1 MRISRLFVA
10 QDLAANSTI
19 TLAPDAAHY
28 LRNVLRLKIGFQLTV
43 FNGQGGE
50 YAATAKEIS
59 RKVVSLN
66 VEEKREVNL
75 ESPLAIEL
83 GLSVSRGE
91 RMDVAIQK
99 ATELGV
105 AVITPVITQHCVVK
119 LTDER
124 RLQRHEHWQSI
135 VYRACEQCGRNVPPT
150 LNVTLDLAD
159 WLGGDLPP
167 SKITTD
173 LAQWL
178 SRDLAA
184 NRIIFEPGKVDT
196 LKTYQQPD
204 GAVAVLIGP
213 EGGFSEQE
221 VADAENSGF
230 SALGFGP
237 RVVRNETAAIA
248 SIAAMQVL
256 WGDMG

>member
-1 MRISRLFVA
+1 MRISRLFIEH
-10 QDLAANSTI
+10 DLAEGLLL
-19 TLAPDAAHY
+19 TLESDAAHY
-28 LRNVLRLKIGFQLTV
+28 LRNVLRLKKGFLLTV

-50 YAATAKEIS
+50 YAATVHEVQ
-59 RKVVSLN
+59 RKAVVLAIG
-66 VEEKREVNL
+66 VWHDINL
-75 ESPLAIEL
+75 ESLLKIEL

-105 AVITPVITQHCVVK
+105 AVITPVITEHCVVK

-124 RLQRHEHWQSI
+124 RLQRHQHWQSI
-135 VYRACEQCGRNVPPT
+135 VYRACEQCGRNIPPT
-150 LNVTLDLAD
+150 LNVT
-159 WLGGDLPP
+159 
-167 SKITTD
+167 ID

-178 SRDLAA
+178 SGELPAS
-184 NRIIFEPGKVDT
+184 RIIFEPGKMDT
-196 LKTYQQPD
+196 LKSYEKPENS
-204 GAVAVLIGP
+204 VSVLIGP

-221 VADAENSGF
+221 VVDAETSGF
-230 SALGFGP
+230 TALGFGP

>member
-1 MRISRLFVA
+1 MRISRLFVE
-10 QDLAANSTI
+10 QDLVEGAAV
-19 TLAPDAAHY
+19 TLEADAAHY
-28 LRNVLRLKIGFQLTV
+28 LRNVLRLKKGYQLTV

-50 YAATAKEIS
+50 YSAIAVEVH
-59 RKVVSLN
+59 RKAVVLELGAWRN
-66 VEEKREVNL
+66 VEL
-75 ESPLAIEL
+75 ESPLQIEL

-119 LTDER
+119 LTEER
-124 RLQRHEHWQSI
+124 RLQRHQHWQNI
-135 VYRACEQCGRNVPPT
+135 VYRACEQCGRNKPPI
-150 LNVTLDLAD
+150 LNVTMDLAL
-159 WLGGDLPP
+159 WLN
-167 SKITTD
+167 TE
-173 LAQWL
+173 
-178 SRDLAA
+178 LAA
-184 NRIIFEPGKVDT
+184 SRIIFEPGKADT
-196 LKTYQQPD
+196 LRDYPKPND
-204 GAVAVLIGP
+204 AVAVLIGP

-221 VADAENSGF
+221 VLDAQEVNF

>member
-1 MRISRLFVA
+1 MRISRLFVE
-10 QDLAANSTI
+10 QDLVEGAAV
-19 TLAPDAAHY
+19 TLEADAAHY
-28 LRNVLRLKIGFQLTV
+28 LRNVLRLKKGFQLTV

-50 YAATAKEIS
+50 YVATVQEVH
-59 RKVVSLN
+59 RKAVVLELGAWRN
-66 VEEKREVNL
+66 VEL
-75 ESPLAIEL
+75 ESPLQIEL

-119 LTDER
+119 LTEER
-124 RLQRHEHWQSI
+124 RLQRHQHWQNI
-135 VYRACEQCGRNVPPT
+135 VYRACEQCGRNKPPI
-150 LNVTLDLAD
+150 LNVTM
-159 WLGGDLPP
+159 
-167 SKITTD
+167 D

-178 SRDLAA
+178 NTELAA
-184 NRIIFEPGKVDT
+184 SRIIFEPGKADT
-196 LKTYQQPD
+196 LRDYPKPND
-204 GAVAVLIGP
+204 AVAVLIGP

-221 VADAENSGF
+221 VLDAQEVNF

>member
-10 QDLAANSTI
+10 QDLAENTVI
-19 TLAPDAAHY
+19 TLAPEAAHY
-28 LRNVLRLKIGFQLTV
+28 LRNVLRLKVGFQLTI

-59 RKVVSLN
+59 RKVVSL
-66 VEEKREVNL
+66 EIIEYRPVNL

-124 RLQRHEHWQSI
+124 RLQRHQHWQNI
-135 VYRACEQCGRNVPPT
+135 IYRACEQCGRNVPPL
-150 LNVTLDLAD
+150 LNITEDFAD
-159 WLGGDLPP
+159 WLGSDLPS
-167 SKITTD
+167 SK
-173 LAQWL
+173 
-178 SRDLAA
+178 
-184 NRIIFEPGKVDT
+184 IIFEPGKAET
-196 LKTYQQPD
+196 LTTYAKPNN
-204 GAVAVLIGP
+204 AVAVLIGP
-213 EGGFSEQE
+213 EGGFSEEE
-221 VADAENSGF
+221 VVEAEQAGF
-230 SALGFGP
+230 TALGFGP

>member
-1 MRISRLFVA
+1 MRISRLFVD
-10 QDLAANSTI
+10 Q
-19 TLAPDAAHY
+19 TLQENEVISLDSDAAHY
-28 LRNVLRLKIGFQLTV
+28 LRSVLRLKKGFQLTV

-50 YAATAKEIS
+50 FAATAELIS
-59 RKVVSLN
+59 RKEVTLN
-66 VEEKREVNL
+66 IGQWRDVNL
-75 ESPLAIEL
+75 ESALRIEL

-105 AVITPVITQHCVVK
+105 SSITPVLTQHCVVK
-119 LTDER
+119 LNEER
-124 RLQRHEHWQSI
+124 RLQRHQHWQNI
-135 VYRACEQCGRNVPPT
+135 IYRACEQCGRNVPPQ
-150 LNVTLDLAD
+150 LNVAMDLAE
-159 WLGGDLPP
+159 WLK
-167 SKITTD
+167 SD
-173 LAQWL
+173 LAP
-178 SRDLAA
+178 S
-184 NRIIFEPGKVDT
+184 RIIFEPGKQET
-196 LKTYQQPD
+196 LKSFPKPEQQ
-204 GAVAVLIGP
+204 VAVLIGP

-221 VADAENSGF
+221 VIDAQAASF

>member
-1 MRISRLFVA
+1 MRISRLFVG
-10 QDLAANSTI
+10 QPLAEGTSI
-19 TLAPDAAHY
+19 TLEPDAAHY
-28 LRNVLRLKIGFQLTV
+28 LRNVLRLKKGFQLTV
-43 FNGQGGE
+43 FNGDGGE
-50 YAATAKEIS
+50 FSATAVEVHRKAVVLEINS
-59 RKVVSLN
+59 WRDIN
-66 VEEKREVNL
+66 I

-105 AVITPVITQHCVVK
+105 ATITPVITQHCVVK

-124 RLQRHEHWQSI
+124 RLQRHQHWQNI
-135 VYRACEQCGRNVPPT
+135 VYRACEQCGRNTPPT
-150 LNVTLDLAD
+150 LNVTMDLAD
-159 WLGGDLPP
+159 WLNSD
-167 SKITTD
+167 I
-173 LAQWL
+173 AL
-178 SRDLAA
+178 S
-184 NRIIFEPGKVDT
+184 RIIFEPGKTDT
-196 LKTYQQPD
+196 LKTYAKPEGD
-204 GAVAVLIGP
+204 VAVLIGP

-221 VADAENSGF
+221 VTDAEQAGF

>member
-1 MRISRLFVA
+1 MRISRLFVE
-10 QDLAANSTI
+10 QDLVEGAAV
-19 TLAPDAAHY
+19 TLEADAAHY
-28 LRNVLRLKIGFQLTV
+28 LRNVLRLKKGFQLTV

-50 YAATAKEIS
+50 YAATVQEVH
-59 RKVVSLN
+59 RKAVVLELGAWRN
-66 VEEKREVNL
+66 VEL
-75 ESPLAIEL
+75 ESPLQIEL

-119 LTDER
+119 LTEER
-124 RLQRHEHWQSI
+124 RLQRHQHWQNI
-135 VYRACEQCGRNVPPT
+135 VYRACEQCGRNKPPI
-150 LNVTLDLAD
+150 LNVTM
-159 WLGGDLPP
+159 
-167 SKITTD
+167 D

-178 SRDLAA
+178 NTELAA
-184 NRIIFEPGKVDT
+184 SRIIFEPGKADT
-196 LKTYQQPD
+196 LRDYPKPND
-204 GAVAVLIGP
+204 AVAVLIGP

-221 VADAENSGF
+221 VLDAQEVNF

>member
-1 MRISRLFVA
+1 MRISRLFVE
-10 QDLAANSTI
+10 QDLVEGAAV
-19 TLAPDAAHY
+19 TLEADAAHY
-28 LRNVLRLKIGFQLTV
+28 LRNVLRLKKGFQLTV

-50 YAATAKEIS
+50 YAATVQEVH
-59 RKVVSLN
+59 RKAVVLELGAWRN
-66 VEEKREVNL
+66 VEL
-75 ESPLAIEL
+75 ESPLQIEL

-105 AVITPVITQHCVVK
+105 AVITPVITQYCVVK
-119 LTDER
+119 LTEER
-124 RLQRHEHWQSI
+124 RLQRHQHWQNI
-135 VYRACEQCGRNVPPT
+135 VYRACEQCGRNKPPI
-150 LNVTLDLAD
+150 LNVTM
-159 WLGGDLPP
+159 
-167 SKITTD
+167 D

-178 SRDLAA
+178 NTELAA
-184 NRIIFEPGKVDT
+184 SRIIFEPGKADT
-196 LKTYQQPD
+196 LRNYPKPND
-204 GAVAVLIGP
+204 AVAVLIGP

-221 VADAENSGF
+221 VLDAQEVNF

>member
-1 MRISRLFVA
+1 MRISRLFVEHA
-10 QDLAANSTI
+10 LAESSVI
-19 TLAPDAAHY
+19 TLETGAAHY
-28 LRNVLRLKIGFQLTV
+28 LRNVLRLKKGFLLTV
-43 FNGQGGE
+43 FNGKGGE
-50 YAATAKEIS
+50 YAATVAEVS
-59 RKVVSLN
+59 RKSVSLN
-66 VEEKREVNL
+66 IGEWRDVNL
-75 ESPLAIEL
+75 ESPLTIEL

-124 RLQRHEHWQSI
+124 RLQRHHHWQNI
-135 VYRACEQCGRNVPPT
+135 VYRACEQCGRNIPPT

-159 WLGGDLPP
+159 WLNSDV
-167 SKITTD
+167 
-173 LAQWL
+173 AL
-178 SRDLAA
+178 S
-184 NRIIFEPGKVDT
+184 RIIFEPGKTNT
-196 LKTYQQPD
+196 LKTYAKPE
-204 GAVAVLIGP
+204 GGVAVLIGP

-221 VADAENSGF
+221 VTDAEHAGF

>member
-1 MRISRLFVA
+1 MRISRLFVEH
-10 QDLAANSTI
+10 DLAENSVI
-19 TLAPDAAHY
+19 TLESDAAHY
-28 LRNVLRLKIGFQLTV
+28 LRNVLRLKKDFLLTV
-43 FNGQGGE
+43 FNGKGGE
-50 YAATAKEIS
+50 YAATVAEVS
-59 RKVVSLN
+59 RKSVSLN
-66 VEEKREVNL
+66 IGEWRDVNL
-75 ESPLAIEL
+75 ESPLVIEL

-105 AVITPVITQHCVVK
+105 AIITPVITQHCVVK

-124 RLQRHEHWQSI
+124 RLQRHQHWQNI
-135 VYRACEQCGRNVPPT
+135 VYRACEQCGRNVPPL

-159 WLGGDLPP
+159 WLKGDLAT
-167 SKITTD
+167 S
-173 LAQWL
+173 
-178 SRDLAA
+178 
-184 NRIIFEPGKVDT
+184 RIIFEPGKVGT
-196 LKTYQQPD
+196 LKTYQQPN

-221 VADAENSGF
+221 VVDAEQAGF
-230 SALGFGP
+230 TALGFGP

>member
-1 MRISRLFVA
+1 MRISRLFVD
-10 QDLAANSTI
+10 QPLAEGTSL
-19 TLAPDAAHY
+19 TLEPDAAHY
-28 LRNVLRLKIGFQLTV
+28 LRNVLRLKKGFQLTV

-50 YAATAKEIS
+50 HAATVTEVH
-59 RKVVSLN
+59 RKAVRLGIG
-66 VEEKREVNL
+66 EWRDINL

-119 LTDER
+119 LTEER
-124 RLQRHEHWQSI
+124 RLQRHQHWQNI
-135 VYRACEQCGRNVPPT
+135 IYRACEQCGRNVPPK
-150 LNVTLDLAD
+150 LNITADLAP
-159 WLGGDLPP
+159 WLVGN
-167 SKITTD
+167 
-173 LAQWL
+173 LA
-178 SRDLAA
+178 SS
-184 NRIIFEPGKVDT
+184 RIIFEPAKVDT
-196 LKTYQQPD
+196 LKTYPQPKE
-204 GAVAVLIGP
+204 GVVVLIGP

-221 VADAENSGF
+221 VADAEQARF
-230 SALGFGP
+230 QALGFGP

-248 SIAAMQVL
+248 AIAAMQVL

>member
-1 MRISRLFVA
+1 MRISRLFVE
-10 QDLAANSTI
+10 QDLVEGAAV
-19 TLAPDAAHY
+19 TLEADAAHY
-28 LRNVLRLKIGFQLTV
+28 LRNVLRLKKSFQLTV

-50 YAATAKEIS
+50 YAATVQEVH
-59 RKVVSLN
+59 RKAVVLELGAWRN
-66 VEEKREVNL
+66 VEL
-75 ESPLAIEL
+75 ESPLQIEL

-119 LTDER
+119 LTEER
-124 RLQRHEHWQSI
+124 RLQRHQHWQNI
-135 VYRACEQCGRNVPPT
+135 VYRACEQCGRNKPPI
-150 LNVTLDLAD
+150 LNVTM
-159 WLGGDLPP
+159 
-167 SKITTD
+167 D

-178 SRDLAA
+178 NTELAA
-184 NRIIFEPGKVDT
+184 SRIIFEPGKADT
-196 LKTYQQPD
+196 LRDYPKPND
-204 GAVAVLIGP
+204 AVAVLIGP

-221 VADAENSGF
+221 VLDAQEVNF

>member
-1 MRISRLFVA
+1 MRISRLFVEH
-10 QDLAANSTI
+10 DLAEKSI
-19 TLAPDAAHY
+19 ISLESDAAHY
-28 LRNVLRLKIGFQLTV
+28 LRNVLRLKKGFLLTV
-43 FNGQGGE
+43 FNGKGGE
-50 YAATAKEIS
+50 YAATVAEVS
-59 RKVVSLN
+59 RKTVNLSIG
-66 VEEKREVNL
+66 EWRDVNL

-105 AVITPVITQHCVVK
+105 AVITPVLTQHCVVK

-124 RLQRHEHWQSI
+124 RLQRHQHWQNI
-135 VYRACEQCGRNVPPT
+135 IYRACEQCGRNVPPL
-150 LNVTLDLAD
+150 LNVTLDFSNWLA
-159 WLGGDLPP
+159 GDLP
-167 SKITTD
+167 S
-173 LAQWL
+173 
-178 SRDLAA
+178 S
-184 NRIIFEPGKVDT
+184 RIIFEPGKLDT
-196 LKTYQQPD
+196 LKTYQKPD
-204 GAVAVLIGP
+204 SAVTVLIGP

-221 VADAENSGF
+221 VTEAESTGF

-248 SIAAMQVL
+248 SVAAMQVL